1 MKIGVLGSGDVGQV
15 LGAGFIKYG
24 HEVKMGTRDPMQEKV
39 KNWVAKNGT
48 KASAGSFAGAAQF
61 GELLVLATHG
71 VATENAI
78 KLAGVKNFSGKV
90 VIETTNPLDFSKGVP
105 PTLSVG
111 FTDSLG
117 EQIQRLI
124 PEAKVVKAFSI
135 VGNAHMVNPQFPGGP
150 PDMFI
155 CGNDASAKVKVTEIL
170 KVFGWPVIDLGGIE
184 MSRYLE
190 PLAMVW
196 IMYGFNTNTWNHAF
210 KLLKK

>member
-1 MKIGVLGSGDVGQV
+1 MKVGVLGSGDVGQV

-24 HEVKMGTRDPMQEKV
+24 HEVKMGTRDPQQEKV
-39 KNWVAKNGT
+39 KNWVAKNGP
-48 KASAGSFAGAAQF
+48 KASAGSFAEAAQF

-71 VATENAI
+71 AATENAI
-78 KLAGVKNFSGKV
+78 KLAGPKNFFGKV
-90 VIETTNPLDFSKGVP
+90 VIETTNPLDFSKGVS

-124 PEAKVVKAFSI
+124 AEAKVVKAFSI

-155 CGNDASAKVKVTEIL
+155 CGNDAGAKAKVTEIL
-170 KVFGWPVIDLGGIE
+170 KVFGWPVINLGGIE

-196 IMYGFNTNTWNHAF
+196 IVYGFNTNTWNHAF
-210 KLLKK
+210 KLLRK

>member
-1 MKIGVLGSGDVGQV
+1 MKVGVLGSGDVGQV

-24 HEVKMGTRDPMQEKV
+24 HEVEMGTRDPQQEKV
-39 KNWVAKNGT
+39 KNWVAKNGSR
-48 KASAGSFAGAAQF
+48 ASAGTFAEAASF
-61 GELLVLATHG
+61 GEVLVLATHG

-105 PTLSVG
+105 PTLSIG
-111 FTDSLG
+111 LTDSLG

-155 CGNDASAKVKVTEIL
+155 CGNDTEAKKKVMEIL
-170 KVFGWPVIDLGGIE
+170 KDFGWPAIDLGGIE

-196 IMYGFNTNTWNHAF
+196 IVHGFSSNTWNHAF
-210 KLLKK
+210 KLLRK